1 MNPKKIRWVNLLLLL
16 LGIFVFSNN
25 TSAQNSPIVKVSAYS
40 LKENYNSKDT
50 ITIAAVLQIEKNY
63 HINTYRA
70 DDPNLIKTTITLN
83 NNDFKLLN
91 FYYPEEKLYKFE
103 FSTDK
108 IKVFQGETVVGIK
121 LVPSAEPE
129 QGNKKLSFVLNYQAC
144 DDRSCLPPEDVPFE
158 VEFSISDSKPAKL
171 SKFNKIFEKIDFN
184 KPSILES
191 ELTLTENPRTDSVT
205 VNQDEQIVSNFMK
218 EKGMLLGLIFI
229 FIGGLALNLTP
240 CIYPLIPITISYFGS
255 QGSGTKGQR
264 ILLGIFYALGMSVT
278 YSVLGLI
285 AALTGN
291 VLGSALQNPIVIVFV
306 ALVFIVLGTSM
317 FGLFEIR
324 IPQKLAIEGNKART
338 GYVGSFLMGLLV
350 GFIAAPCIGPFVLS
364 LLIYVGTLQN
374 PLLGFLLF
382 FVLSM
387 GLGLPY
393 IFLAAS
399 STMLAKLPRSGE
411 WMEGVKVIFGLV
423 LFGMAINTLEPLFPQ
438 NLSKYIFYG
447 FIIAAGL
454 YLIFINKKGH
464 NSKVFPKIK
473 ITLSLLSIAFS
484 IWALI
489 PASGGVEIDWKVLT
503 SLDSINTSIKNTNK
517 PVIIDFYADWCA
529 QCKELDKYTYT
540 DAGVVSLST
549 KFNTIKVDL
558 TKKNSEITEKFNIKG
573 LPVVA
578 FINSKGDEI
587 KELRITGFLR
597 PEEFIKKMQI
607 ALEKG
612 K

>member
-1 MNPKKIRWVNLLLLL
+1 MRTIKNSLLILLVL
-16 LGIFVFSNN
+16 FGFFSFQKSIF
-25 TSAQNSPIVKVSAYS
+25 AQNTPVVKVLAYS
-40 LKENYNSKDT
+40 QKENYNSKDT
-50 ITIAAVLQIEKNY
+50 ISIAAVLQIKENY

-83 NNDFKLLN
+83 NNDFKILN

-103 FSTDK
+103 FSSDK

-121 LVPSAEPE
+121 LISIGEVK
-129 QGNKKLSFVLNYQAC
+129 QGDKKLSFVLNYQAC

-158 VEFSISDSKPAKL
+158 VKFSIDDSKP
-171 SKFNKIFEKIDFN
+171 SKTGKFENIFAKIDFN
-184 KPSILES
+184 KPSSLES
-191 ELTLTENPRTDSVT
+191 DINLTENPRTDSVT

-306 ALVFIVLGTSM
+306 ALVFIALGTSM

-338 GYVGSFLMGLLV
+338 GYLGSFLMGLLV

-411 WMEGVKVIFGLV
+411 WMEGVKAIFGLV
-423 LFGMAINTLEPLFPQ
+423 LFGMAINTLEPIFPQ
-438 NLSKYIFYG
+438 GLFKYVFYG
-447 FIIAAGL
+447 FIILAGL

-464 NSKVFPKIK
+464 NSKIFPKIK
-473 ITLSLLSIAFS
+473 ITLSLLAIVFS

-489 PASGGVEIDWKVLT
+489 PSSGGSKVEWKVLT
-503 SLDSINTSIKNTNK
+503 NLDSINISIKNSNK

-573 LPVVA
+573 LPVVS
-578 FINSKGDEI
+578 FINSKGEEI
-587 KELRITGFLR
+587 KELRVTGFLK
-597 PEEFIKKMQI
+597 PEEFIKKMKI
-607 ALEKG
+607 ALEKS

>member
-1 MNPKKIRWVNLLLLL
+1 MKPVKLSLLLLFGVL
-16 LGIFVFSNN
+16 MLFKGVL
-25 TSAQNSPIVKVSAYS
+25 AQNSPVVQVSAYS
-40 LKENYNSKDT
+40 FKESYNSKDT
-50 ITIAAVLQIEKNY
+50 IIIAAVLKIAEKY

-70 DDPNLIKTTITLN
+70 DDPNLIKTTITLT
-83 NNDFKLLN
+83 NNDFKILN

-103 FSTDK
+103 FSSDK
-108 IKVFQGETVVGIK
+108 IKVFQGETIVGIK
-121 LVPSAEPE
+121 IVPSGELK

-144 DDRSCLPPEDVPFE
+144 DDKSCLPPEDVPFE
-158 VEFSISDSKPAKL
+158 VKFSIDDNKPSKPG
-171 SKFNKIFEKIDFN
+171 KFEKVFAKIDFN
-184 KPSILES
+184 KPSTFES
-191 ELTLTENPRTDSVT
+191 EQTLTENPRTDSVI

-218 EKGMLLGLIFI
+218 EKGILLGLVFI

-264 ILLGIFYALGMSVT
+264 IALGILYAIGMSVT
-278 YSVLGLI
+278 YSVLGLV

-291 VLGSALQNPIVIVFV
+291 VLGSALQNPIVIIFV
-306 ALVFIVLGTSM
+306 ALVFIALGTSM

-324 IPQKLAIEGNKART
+324 VPQKLAIEGNKART

-382 FVLSM
+382 FILSM

-423 LFGMAINTLEPLFPQ
+423 LFGMAINTLEPLFPPGVF
-438 NLSKYIFYG
+438 KYVFYG
-447 FIIAAGL
+447 FIVLAGL

-473 ITLSLLSIAFS
+473 ITLSLLSIVFS

-489 PASGGVEIDWKVLT
+489 PASGSGEVNWKVFT
-503 SLDSINTSIKNTNK
+503 NLDSINTSVRNTNK

-558 TKKNSEITEKFNIKG
+558 TKKNSEITDKFNIKG

-578 FINSKGDEI
+578 FINSKGEEI
-587 KELRITGFLR
+587 KELRVTGFLR

-607 ALEKG
+607 ALEKS

>member
-1 MNPKKIRWVNLLLLL
+1 MKSIKLCLLSLV
-16 LGIFVFSNN
+16 GILTFFSILR
-25 TSAQNSPIVKVSAYS
+25 AQNSPVVEVSAYS
-40 LKENYNSKDT
+40 LKENYNSRDT
-50 ITIAAVLQIEKNY
+50 ITIAAVLKIQEKY

-83 NNDFKLLN
+83 NNDFKILN

-103 FSTDK
+103 FSPDK

-121 LVPSAEPE
+121 VLPSGELK
-129 QGNKKLSFVLNYQAC
+129 QGDKKLSFVLNYQAC
-144 DDRSCLPPEDVPFE
+144 DDKSCLPPEDVPFE
-158 VEFSISDSKPAKL
+158 VKFSIDDSKP
-171 SKFNKIFEKIDFN
+171 SRTGKFEKIFAKIDFN
-184 KPSILES
+184 KPSSLES
-191 ELTLTENPRTDSVT
+191 EQTLSENPRTDSVV

-218 EKGMLLGLIFI
+218 EKGILLGLVFI

-255 QGSGTKGQR
+255 QGSGTRGQR
-264 ILLGIFYALGMSVT
+264 ISLGILYAIGMSVT

-306 ALVFIVLGTSM
+306 ALVFIALGTSM

-324 IPQKLAIEGNKART
+324 VPQKLALEGNKART
-338 GYVGSFLMGLLV
+338 GYLGSFLMGLLV

-411 WMEGVKVIFGLV
+411 WMEGVKVIFGLI
-423 LFGMAINTLEPLFPQ
+423 LFGMAINTLEPLFPHGVF
-438 NLSKYIFYG
+438 KYVFYG
-447 FIIAAGL
+447 FIILAGL

-473 ITLSLLSIAFS
+473 IALSLVSIVFS

-489 PASGGVEIDWKVLT
+489 PNSGSGEVNWKVVT
-503 SLDSINTSIKNTNK
+503 SLDSINTYMKHDNK
-517 PVIIDFYADWCA
+517 PIIIDFYADWCA

-540 DAGVVSLST
+540 APEIVSLST

-558 TKKNSEITEKFNIKG
+558 TKKNSEITDKFNIKG

-578 FINSKGDEI
+578 FINSKGEEI
-587 KELRITGFLR
+587 KELRVTGFTK

-607 ALEKG
+607 ALEKN